1 MADTAITSSDIQ
13 VRYEQLY
20 TFLMEYLWEFKV
32 VQALANLEISI
43 FKRFPDKD
51 EMSRNLQTLKRDI
64 SLTYNELDD
73 NDEPDFKDAFEKLEE
88 AIDAYDNA
96 GCELYSV
103 QEVIDDPEDVEAS
116 EELDYRSNLDS
127 ESKKKPFRFGDIEK
141 HSKAERELQDEA
153 IDTLSNPFEPEE
165 NDAFM

>member
-20 TFLMEYLWEFKV
+20 SFLMDYLWEFKV
-32 VQALANLEISI
+32 VQALANLEIAI

-51 EMSRNLQTLKRDI
+51 EMQRCLTILKRDV
-64 SLTYNELDD
+64 SLTYNELND
-73 NDEPDFKDAFEKLEE
+73 NDEPDFKKAFEDLEE
-88 AIDAYDNA
+88 AIDKYDNA

-116 EELDYRSNLDS
+116 EDFNFLDDLDTES
-127 ESKKKPFRFGDIEK
+127 EKRPFRFGNIEK
-141 HSKAERELQDEA
+141 RTAEEIALQEEA
-153 IDTLSNPFEPEE
+153 ANTLSNPFMRGEQ
-165 NDAFM
+165 